1 MNDYQIIAFGR
12 IVAALARIEGM
23 KAENWTRQQEDKA
36 LAYNDEAFESVM
48 ADFGADEASLR
59 QWLGW

>member
-1 MNDYQIIAFGR
+1 MNDYQIIAYGR

-23 KAENWTRQQEDKA
+23 KAENWTRQQDGKA
-36 LAYNDEAFESVM
+36 LAYDDEAFARVM
-48 ADFGADEASLR
+48 GEEGADEASLR